1 MLKKI
6 NTKKSLAE
14 TVADDINDLIVERE
28 LKPGD
33 KLPSE
38 PELMEALSVGRGTVR
53 EAVKILVSRN
63 VLTIRRGVGTYVSE
77 NTGQIVDPFGFDYV
91 EDKEKLLLDI
101 LELRGLIEPTMAGNA
116 AENASDE
123 EIDELQ
129 VLCDAIEKKLE
140 KNQDHTKEDVE
151 FHTLIAKCS
160 HNMVISNLIPIINEG
175 VSKAIALTHSA
186 LKDETIATHR
196 KIMQGIQHHD
206 RQEAYEAMKEHIYF
220 NQRVV
225 QEALKANVKL

>member
-28 LKPGD
+28 LKAGD

-101 LELRGLIEPTMAGNA
+101 LELRGLIEPAMAANA
-116 AENASDE
+116 AENASDD
-123 EIDELQ
+123 EIEQLQ
-129 VLCDAIEKKLE
+129 ILCDAIEKKLE
-140 KNQDHTKEDVE
+140 KHQDHTKEDVQ
-151 FHTLIAKCS
+151 FHTLIAQCS
-160 HNMVISNLIPIINEG
+160 HNMVISNLIPIINAG

-186 LKDETIATHR
+186 LKEETIATHR
-196 KIMQGIQHHD
+196 KIMQGIRHHNC
-206 RQEAYEAMKEHIYF
+206 QEAYDAMKEHIYF

-225 QEALKANVKL
+225 QEALQANVKL